1 MVTWKPLETALHA
14 LRYFQ
19 RDWEFLGVAGYFSG
33 DASEDRRERRWR
45 RLATR
50 WHGRAAAALGLSG
63 PVKMAPFQEA
73 LEGRVPGIGI
83 RLGRVRRGA
92 PPAPDAG
99 RRKRPSGRGTPGPD
113 ASPDPVRQHRPGGD
127 LTFSAPKSVSL
138 EALVYARPRT
148 RARVLRAH
156 DEAVAETLGF
166 VDVELLQ
173 TRGHDPATGRRP
185 RVPAHG
191 LVAATFRHLASR
203 DLDPQLHTHAVLL
216 NMTRDAAGE
225 WRSVDFTA
233 IARAKLLIG
242 AVYRT
247 ALQRRLEALGYAT
260 VPTLVGTTPGFEIA
274 GYPKPLL
281 DHFSQRRRAIL
292 DWLERQG
299 HEYSTRTA
307 QLAALV
313 TRRHKQEP
321 GRAELDARWAAR
333 ARHFGP
339 PRDWEAARGRAGPPP
354 AAVPPA
360 LEVVL
365 RAIEHLEERQSVFA
379 VHQLRGWA
387 LAHAAGRHDLAAL
400 DRAIATLER
409 RAGVLVP
416 AQRSRLDAAY
426 TTRRALAAEAA
437 ILAHVRAGIGAGEP
451 LADAAPV
458 TAHLAATRLNAGQ
471 RAAAE
476 LLLLAPH
483 RVVGVQGHAGSGK
496 TTMLRAVGA
505 LAADRP
511 LLALAPSAA
520 ATRILGAET
529 GLPARTLQWFLT
541 RYRAVG
547 DGTAGPA
554 ELAAARDALAA
565 GLVIV
570 DEASMIGNAAM
581 ELLLR
586 IADRAGAAR
595 VALVGDRRQL
605 PSVEAGTPFR
615 LLQDRGLP
623 TATMDVILRQR
634 TPGLQAVVQHL
645 LARKPDLAIAGLGA
659 DVLEIGG
666 DREGETTAAAAA
678 RLWLDLAATART
690 RTAIVAP
697 THTERAEIAAV
708 IRAGLADE
716 GVLRGGTLT
725 LDRYVNLH
733 LTRAE
738 KGDPAHYRPGDVAVF
753 HADLLHARVRKD
765 DACAVRAIAGDQVV
779 LGHPDGSERRI
790 RPASQIR
797 YRLELYEPRAIQL
810 RAGDR
815 IRWTR
820 NWRRAALALDNGT
833 LATLTGIDR
842 HRVRL
847 RSDDGRSYS
856 LARGHPQLHHLDY
869 AYSTTVYGAQG
880 MTCDAVIAV
889 LDAGRGA
896 PPDQAALYVELTRA
910 RDSAVLL
917 TDDREALVEALE
929 ARTGERGAALEA
941 VAARDAAV
949 RPAPAVAAKPQLH
962 PEPIVWEAFAAAATE
977 RGEQPF
983 AAPGHAAV
991 LGPVLAL
998 AGGPAPAAPA
1008 VAHRVATAHRT
1019 WAAARERARAR
1030 ERDDLRAALAQR
1042 TAALGAYLRARK
1054 ALPADPVR
1062 GGTAAAARDAYG
1074 SLLEQAGGAIDAA
1087 SDLAG
1092 ELLAST
1098 ADLDGLDNR
1107 RTRLQN
1113 YLRAAVAA
1121 RSRDAA
1127 AAACCGRLL
1136 SLDDQAAATGR
1147 HRSFAPG
1154 YRKLVAMTQ
1163 DLARDTPPSE
1173 AMAAVLVAFLAD
1185 AARIHAA
1192 SVELRRF
1199 MVHGIP
1205 AFLRRHARREL
1216 DAFRADRGLFE
1227 QVPAGLAGT
1236 DVGEICASWIE
1247 PFVTTAHRLR
1257 TGARY
1262 QPLLAARPDLRAR
1275 LVRFEAALV
1284 QIPAFQHQAH
1294 ALLRQLRRLSG
1305 GGGDGVPPVLA
1316 PGAGRLA
1323 GQIARLKAAHRRL
1336 PRVPRQPQRLTLPLT
1351 ALDPGRS
1358 PESASGAGEPLAAIP
1373 RPLARFRYAYL
1384 CAVRRRE
1391 ALRAR
1396 LATRLGDLEHC
1407 AADHR
1412 HLLESAARERRP
1424 VTEVAGYS
1432 DWRGRTRRHLQPDP
1446 VPAVPA
1452 GADTAGPDPVPERE
1466 PLWARVERLRAQ
1478 LTRALD
1484 LDRRTAAASRTAA
1497 ELERRAASA
1506 GVHWY
1511 FLADRERLTAM
1522 VAHLKAEAL
1531 VPRPDA
1537 LPALP
1542 PPLAAVAEA
1551 LPGLPAAAA
1560 DIRAFVTGTVPA
1572 LTAALAP
1579 ARAAEYATTGP
1590 PHAAPWP
1597 QAANAALAAGER
1609 LLMDPQ
1615 RRALVDA
1622 SPRAGAWIRLTLDA
1636 IRASVAFDA
1645 EARRLLARHQAFL
1658 RAAPDWQRWRAPD
1671 APLLAA
1677 AIDRLAARLAAAP
1690 TGTPT
1695 IPPPVPTGLAEVDAD
1710 AGQAYRRL
1718 TGAPPAPVP
1727 EVSLQ
1732 PALPASLA
1740 AFRAAWQRA
1749 APLVDRSL
1757 RLTALIDARA
1767 RPTAADHRPAI
1778 PADGSGARADA
1789 PPERAPAA
1797 DTAPTLPAAATGAD
1811 TLPAFAA
1818 HLRSQLRTLAAALRS
1833 DAKLLACRQAVASLD
1848 RTAAA
1853 SGRHR
1858 FQDPRYPAVVERIAA
1873 VHAAR
1878 QTEPPEHRPLLGPWP
1893 PALAAVRDEA
1903 GVLQPA
1909 AAAVDAFVAQGV
1921 PALLTAR
1928 ARLETTVAARPGLAG
1943 LQEDS
1948 GYLPWKRDAQAAVR
1962 EGRTFLTTPA
1972 YGVPLDART
1981 GAHAWI
1987 ACQVD
1992 SLDGTLAFDD
2002 RAHDVLGRY
2011 RDATADDRASGEP
2024 AGGSGPDPSCLDAL
2038 RDLAHDW
2045 TRLTT
2050 RPPPAAPGVAGA
2062 DRPGHPPAA
2071 PAQAPRPPPPLAG
2084 MLADAGQRRRRA
2096 FAALTTEDLPRLRVL
2111 ADTRERLRRAAVTAG
2126 TGIRAHADY
2135 DRWHTETEVATARVR
2150 PLLTDRAAWLEAY
2163 QPLPADADAT
2173 RARVRDA
2180 ASLLDQARARD
2191 RDAAACLTDLAAH
2204 ADAAVA
2210 AGLAPYAGPAY
2221 DGIVERVRTLRRQA
2235 RPGEFPA
2242 HLEPVAI
2249 QPEAQR
2255 EAHARVRDL
2264 GTHVLPD
2271 LEARLEA
2278 RTRLGAVAADSGC
2291 GMTELSD
2298 YADWDREAERARNA
2312 VADRPEWPD
2321 PACALHWETVRR
2333 STGGGAAPARLAVAA
2348 AAIDRAVRID
2358 RDARALLA
2366 DPLRPADPAEH
2377 PWADSA
2383 SAQTAG
2389 RYSAYADRIAA
2400 LQAAANRPGEMPPTL
2415 VRLHESFREWQRDR
2429 KTVRTHVRAIGEALR
2444 RSRELLAET
2453 GTDATP
2459 FRDADPG
2466 RHRLWIEQQRRIHA
2480 AGAALMRDRERFR
2493 TRFVRHLKAIPEGR
2507 ATFLTG
2513 ARTADLLAPLDR
2525 LPAGRLGELHD
2536 AMERASAGTFRWAG
2550 SPAAEAVLHA
2560 WHELARTHPDLDPAA
2575 PPRAVQNLDAERT
2588 LHKHMRKIEFLAQ
2601 HYRTEGPD
2609 RWLVDA
2615 TGQDWRDE
2623 VAQRIK
2629 AARAFVDDRDAFAG
2643 LRQRFPADTKTLLDD
2658 LDTTAAALA
2667 ADRERQ
2673 RTEASPARTTHGFLP
2688 AAGPGAEPP
2697 EPTRPTPARQPPRRP
2712 RRPPPPLPPLSPLS
2726 PPGGGRRGSG
2736 QER

>member
-14 LRYFQ
+14 LRYFR
-19 RDWEFLGVAGYFSG
+19 RDWEFLRVAGYFSG

-50 WHGRAAAALGLSG
+50 WHGRAAAALGLTG
-63 PVKMAPFQEA
+63 PVKTAPFRAA
-73 LEGRVPGIGI
+73 LEGRVPGTGI

-99 RRKRPSGRGTPGPD
+99 RRKRPSSRGTPGPD
-113 ASPDPVRQHRPGGD
+113 TSPDPVWQHRPGGD

-365 RAIEHLEERQSVFA
+365 RAIEHLEERQTVFA
-379 VHQLRGWA
+379 VNQLRGWA

-437 ILAHVRAGIGAGEP
+437 ILAHVRAGIGTGAA
-451 LADAAPV
+451 LADASRV

-547 DGTAGPA
+547 DGTAGPE
-554 ELAAARDALAA
+554 ELAAARDALAEE
-565 GLVIV
+565 LVVV
-570 DEASMIGNAAM
+570 DEASMVGNAAM
-581 ELLLR
+581 ELLFR

-634 TPGLQAVVQHL
+634 TPGLQAVVQYL
-645 LARKPDLAIAGLGA
+645 LARKPGLAIAGLGT

-666 DREGETTAAAAA
+666 DGEGETTAAAAA
-678 RLWLDLAATART
+678 RLWLDLAPAARA

-697 THTERAEIAAV
+697 THAGRAEIAAV
-708 IRAGLADE
+708 IRAVLADE

-790 RPASQIR
+790 WPASQIR
-797 YRLELYEPRAIQL
+797 YRLELYEPRPIQL

-820 NWRRAALALDNGT
+820 NWRRAALELDNGT

-896 PPDQAALYVELTRA
+896 PPDQAALYVELTRE

-949 RPAPAVAAKPQLH
+949 RPAPAVAAKPRLH

-983 AAPGHAAV
+983 AAPGHATV

-998 AGGPAPAAPA
+998 AGGPAPATPA

-1019 WAAARERARAR
+1019 WAAERER
-1030 ERDDLRAALAQR
+1030 ERDNLRAALAQR
-1042 TAALGAYLRARK
+1042 TAALRAYLRARK
-1054 ALPADPVR
+1054 SPAGRTPVR
-1062 GGTAAAARDAYG
+1062 GGTAAAVRDAYG
-1074 SLLEQAGGAIDAA
+1074 SLLEQASGAIDAA

-1098 ADLDGLDNR
+1098 ADLDGFDNL
-1107 RTRLQN
+1107 RTRFQN
-1113 YLRAAVAA
+1113 YLRPAMAA

-1136 SLDDQAAATGR
+1136 VLDDKAADTGR

-1163 DLARDTPPSE
+1163 DLGRDARPPD
-1173 AMAAVLVAFLAD
+1173 AMVAVLVAFLAG
-1185 AARIHAA
+1185 AARINAA

-1199 MVHGIP
+1199 VVHGVP

-1216 DAFRADRGLFE
+1216 DAFRDDRGLFE
-1227 QVPAGLAGT
+1227 QVPAGLART
-1236 DVGEICASWIE
+1236 DVAEICASWIE

-1257 TGARY
+1257 TAARY
-1262 QPLLAARPDLRAR
+1262 QPLLAARPNLRDW
-1275 LVRFEAALV
+1275 LVRFEAALAAV
-1284 QIPAFQHQAH
+1284 PAFQHQAH
-1294 ALLRQLRRLSG
+1294 ALLRQLRRFSG
-1305 GGGDGVPPVLA
+1305 GTAGGDGVPPVLA

-1323 GQIARLKAAHRRL
+1323 GQIARLKAPHRRL
-1336 PRVPRQPQRLTLPLT
+1336 LRVPRQPQRLTLPLP
-1351 ALDPGRS
+1351 ALDPDPSRS
-1358 PESASGAGEPLAAIP
+1358 PESVSGAGEPLAAIP

-1384 CAVRRRE
+1384 CASRRRE

-1396 LATRLGDLEHC
+1396 LGARLGDLEHC
-1407 AADHR
+1407 AADRR

-1432 DWRGRTRRHLQPDP
+1432 DWRDRARRHLQ
-1446 VPAVPA
+1446 
-1452 GADTAGPDPVPERE
+1452 PDPVPERE

-1497 ELERRAASA
+1497 ELERRAAAA

-1511 FLADRERLTAM
+1511 FLPDGERLTAM

-1531 VPRPDA
+1531 VSRPDA
-1537 LPALP
+1537 LPGLP

-1551 LPGLPAAAA
+1551 LPGLPASAA

-1579 ARAAEYATTGP
+1579 ARAAEYGTTAP
-1590 PHAAPWP
+1590 PRAAPWP

-1609 LLMDPQ
+1609 LLMDP
-1615 RRALVDA
+1615 
-1622 SPRAGAWIRLTLDA
+1622 T
-1636 IRASVAFDA
+1636 
-1645 EARRLLARHQAFL
+1645 
-1658 RAAPDWQRWRAPD
+1658 
-1671 APLLAA
+1671 
-1677 AIDRLAARLAAAP
+1677 
-1690 TGTPT
+1690 
-1695 IPPPVPTGLAEVDAD
+1695 
-1710 AGQAYRRL
+1710 
-1718 TGAPPAPVP
+1718 
-1727 EVSLQ
+1727 
-1732 PALPASLA
+1732 
-1740 AFRAAWQRA
+1740 
-1749 APLVDRSL
+1749 
-1757 RLTALIDARA
+1757 
-1767 RPTAADHRPAI
+1767 
-1778 PADGSGARADA
+1778 
-1789 PPERAPAA
+1789 
-1797 DTAPTLPAAATGAD
+1797 
-1811 TLPAFAA
+1811 
-1818 HLRSQLRTLAAALRS
+1818 
-1833 DAKLLACRQAVASLD
+1833 
-1848 RTAAA
+1848 
-1853 SGRHR
+1853 
-1858 FQDPRYPAVVERIAA
+1858 
-1873 VHAAR
+1873 
-1878 QTEPPEHRPLLGPWP
+1878 
-1893 PALAAVRDEA
+1893 
-1903 GVLQPA
+1903 
-1909 AAAVDAFVAQGV
+1909 
-1921 PALLTAR
+1921 
-1928 ARLETTVAARPGLAG
+1928 
-1943 LQEDS
+1943 
-1948 GYLPWKRDAQAAVR
+1948 
-1962 EGRTFLTTPA
+1962 
-1972 YGVPLDART
+1972 
-1981 GAHAWI
+1981 
-1987 ACQVD
+1987 
-1992 SLDGTLAFDD
+1992 
-2002 RAHDVLGRY
+2002 
-2011 RDATADDRASGEP
+2011 
-2024 AGGSGPDPSCLDAL
+2024 
-2038 RDLAHDW
+2038 
-2045 TRLTT
+2045 
-2050 RPPPAAPGVAGA
+2050 
-2062 DRPGHPPAA
+2062 
-2071 PAQAPRPPPPLAG
+2071 
-2084 MLADAGQRRRRA
+2084 
-2096 FAALTTEDLPRLRVL
+2096 
-2111 ADTRERLRRAAVTAG
+2111 
-2126 TGIRAHADY
+2126 
-2135 DRWHTETEVATARVR
+2135 
-2150 PLLTDRAAWLEAY
+2150 
-2163 QPLPADADAT
+2163 
-2173 RARVRDA
+2173 
-2180 ASLLDQARARD
+2180 
-2191 RDAAACLTDLAAH
+2191 
-2204 ADAAVA
+2204 
-2210 AGLAPYAGPAY
+2210 
-2221 DGIVERVRTLRRQA
+2221 
-2235 RPGEFPA
+2235 
-2242 HLEPVAI
+2242 
-2249 QPEAQR
+2249 
-2255 EAHARVRDL
+2255 
-2264 GTHVLPD
+2264 
-2271 LEARLEA
+2271 
-2278 RTRLGAVAADSGC
+2278 
-2291 GMTELSD
+2291 
-2298 YADWDREAERARNA
+2298 
-2312 VADRPEWPD
+2312 
-2321 PACALHWETVRR
+2321 
-2333 STGGGAAPARLAVAA
+2333 
-2348 AAIDRAVRID
+2348 
-2358 RDARALLA
+2358 
-2366 DPLRPADPAEH
+2366 
-2377 PWADSA
+2377 
-2383 SAQTAG
+2383 
-2389 RYSAYADRIAA
+2389 
-2400 LQAAANRPGEMPPTL
+2400 
-2415 VRLHESFREWQRDR
+2415 
-2429 KTVRTHVRAIGEALR
+2429 
-2444 RSRELLAET
+2444 
-2453 GTDATP
+2453 
-2459 FRDADPG
+2459 DPG
-2466 RHRLWIEQQRRIHA
+2466 RHPRQCRLRCRGPPA
-2480 AGAALMRDRERFR
+2480 ARAPSGLPARGTGLAALAR
-2493 TRFVRHLKAIPEGR
+2493 AGR
-2507 ATFLTG
+2507 PP
-2513 ARTADLLAPLDR
+2513 ARR
-2525 LPAGRLGELHD
+2525 RGRPAGR
-2536 AMERASAGTFRWAG
+2536 
-2550 SPAAEAVLHA
+2550 
-2560 WHELARTHPDLDPAA
+2560 
-2575 PPRAVQNLDAERT
+2575 PPGGGAHRR
-2588 LHKHMRKIEFLAQ
+2588 
-2601 HYRTEGPD
+2601 GD
-2609 RWLVDA
+2609 RP
-2615 TGQDWRDE
+2615 
-2623 VAQRIK
+2623 
-2629 AARAFVDDRDAFAG
+2629 AARADRAREG
-2643 LRQRFPADTKTLLDD
+2643 RRRRRSNLPPPHQRA
-2658 LDTTAAALA
+2658 
-2667 ADRERQ
+2667 
-2673 RTEASPARTTHGFLP
+2673 ARTRARGLP
-2688 AAGPGAEPP
+2688 AAGPAGLAGGLSRGLATGCTAGRPVPPPHRAHRRPRPAAGCRPPPGDPGRRLRRARGCAPRTRARGGHRADSPRRGNRRGHAPRICRAPQEPAP
-2697 EPTRPTPARQPPRRP
+2697 DPGRGPQVRRGTLGLPADRRQPRPDGTASRTPGTRRSSSALRPSTPRVRRRRRNTDRSSARGLRPWPPCATKPGCSSPRRP
-2712 RRPPPPLPPLSPLS
+2712 RSTRSFPKAFPHC
-2726 PPGGGRRGSG
+2726 
-2736 QER
+2736 